1 MASGHHFPSAHQY
14 MIMNGCILIL
24 KNFRMLNGRISHLQ
38 LLIEGEVLSPIQIGA
53 LNIQDGAGQ
62 KVRRLG

>member
-1 MASGHHFPSAHQY
+1 